1 MSKKLFFLAPVCAL
15 LLTLASCS
23 LFSDVS
29 DEKGPTSVN
38 FTIDSRT
45 AQTLL
50 RQAGIDFSDSTRASI
65 GDLHGLYINLSL
77 RGQYPISQFAQ
88 ITANGVTIAF
98 ANVPAGLSVYAY
110 AEIYSDPSNVLYKGK
125 SDNITIIPGFNNLT
139 VKIMNAAAFNT
150 RYPDE
155 PANTNNPAAP
165 APGSGGNNPG
175 NGGNT
180 PGSGEGGNTPGT
192 GGGNNGGNGGDNGN
206 GENGGSGGNG
216 SGTGGDPNGGNGNS
230 GNSNPQGMTYGEYV
244 QMPFSVAAD
253 KQVYFSPGNLWY
265 QASSSTF
272 KFAENQ
278 YDIVGKDA
286 NEAAFTAFISNDP
299 TSYTGWTDL
308 FEWGSSGAGIAGIEY
323 PPYTRK
329 FPDGL
334 QNALHVPAMTDQY
347 AELDWGV
354 HNPISN
360 GGNQPGQW
368 RTLTLAEWN
377 YLLHSR
383 SGAPSKRAPARV
395 NGIAG
400 MILFPDT
407 WNPGSMPNGITL
419 NYTNSQNSSDT
430 YGTNTYTALEFSQLE
445 ALGAVFL
452 PSTGTCYSV
461 YSSDTA
467 PSWDGVDGS
476 NAAGSGTIYVA
487 YYTATAYSAG
497 SDTKY
502 KIYTSNGGYNKADI
516 GTYNGSANAPAAVR
530 LTQDRQDYYVV
541 PSVNPSQ
548 LYVSPTGTETGD
560 GSESNP
566 LDTIAHAVTKIK
578 SFSEAQ
584 DYTIFIDGTITTAQ
598 EIKNISK
605 AYAKS
610 ITVKGKNGLNESTH
624 EPNDA
629 LAGSYSYG
637 SNAKMLLIETA
648 VPVIVEDLK
657 ISGGYASTGGGVSI
671 GSSTVYSDVTLSS
684 GTLITGNKSSGNGA
698 GVYVTEKSKLTI
710 DGAVIKANSA
720 EMYPATA
727 HGIGVYSRGKELV
740 IKGNSKITGN
750 TCNETSGNYSA
761 VFCQKGNDGDTVTI
775 QDNAEISNN
784 EVRGLYIN
792 GVPLTLKGNCKITGN
807 QNQSTSSATGSN
819 GGGGIYATAGYE
831 TYEINISENA
841 EISGNSAKNAGGL
854 CIYSTNVTVNFS
866 GGSISGNTLT
876 DASGKGKGV
885 YLYMGTVT
893 ADRFTMSGTAV
904 IASNNDIYLAGD
916 NAKITAGSLTPPAG
930 ITTVATIT
938 PYNNTYSDTKQVL
951 NGSLA
956 GAYQLFAVTPDSSSS
971 PSTPWYVGSNGY
983 LTQTQP

>member
-29 DEKGPTSVN
+29 NENGPTSVN

-50 RQAGIDFSDSTRASI
+50 RQAGIDLSDSTRASI

-110 AEIYSDPSNVLYKGK
+110 AEIYSEPSNVLYKGK

-192 GGGNNGGNGGDNGN
+192 GGGNNGGNGG
-206 GENGGSGGNG
+206 SGGNG

-230 GNSNPQGMTYGEYV
+230 GTSNPQGMTYGEFV

-265 QASSSTF
+265 QASTSTF

-286 NEAAFTAFISNDP
+286 NEEAFTAFISENP

-323 PPYTRK
+323 PPYTRH

-334 QNALHVPAMTDQY
+334 QTALHVPAMTGQY

-407 WNPGSMPNGITL
+407 WNPVSMPNGITVK
-419 NYTNSQNSSDT
+419 YTNSQNSSDT

-452 PSTGTCYSV
+452 PSTGTCYPA

-487 YYTATAYSAG
+487 YYTATAYSEG
-497 SDTKY
+497 SDAKY

-516 GTYNGSANAPAAVR
+516 QTYNGSANAPAAVR
-530 LTQDRQDYYVV
+530 LTQDRQNYYVV

-560 GSESNP
+560 GSEASP
-566 LDTIAHAVTKIK
+566 FATIAQAVAKIK

-584 DYTIFIDGTITTAQ
+584 DYTIFIDGTLNQVQ
-598 EIKNISK
+598 ELKNITK
-605 AYAKS
+605 PYAKS
-610 ITVKGKNGLNESTH
+610 ITVKGKNGINESTH
-624 EPNDA
+624 EPNDSI
-629 LAGSYSYG
+629 AGDLSS
-637 SNAKMLLIETA
+637 STRMLKIITT
-648 VPVIVEDLK
+648 VPVIVKDLK
-657 ISGGYASTGGGVSI
+657 ITGGYETGGGVCI
-671 GSSTVYSDVTLSS
+671 GDGNQSTIACDVTLSS

-698 GVYVTEKSKLTI
+698 GVNVYRDSKLTI
-710 DGAVIKANSA
+710 DGAVISGNIGSSSS
-720 EMYPATA
+720 ESL
-727 HGIGVYSRGKELV
+727 GIGVYSNGKEL
-740 IKGNSKITGN
+740 IITGNSKITGN
-750 TCNETSGNYSA
+750 TSTSTSGNYSA
-761 VFCQKGNDGDTVTI
+761 VACVQYNSNDTVTATI
-775 QDNAEISNN
+775 EGNAEISDN
-784 EVRGLYIN
+784 EVRGLYIKS
-792 GVPLTLKGNCKITGN
+792 VPITLKGNCKINGN
-807 QNQSTSSATGSN
+807 QNKSTSTSN
-819 GGGGIYATAGYE
+819 GANYGGGILATAGNL
-831 TYEINISENA
+831 YEITVSENT
-841 EISGNSAKNAGGL
+841 EISGNSAKNGGGL
-854 CIYSTNVTVNFS
+854 GIYSSNVAVNFT

-876 DASGKGKGV
+876 DSSGKGKGV
-885 YLYMGTVT
+885 FLFMGTVN
-893 ADRFTMSGTAV
+893 ADRFNMSGTAV
-904 IASNNDIYLAGD
+904 IANNNDICLSGTG
-916 NAKITAGSLTPPAG
+916 AKITVGSLTPPAG
-930 ITTVATIT
+930 VTSVATIT
-938 PYNNTYSDTKQVL
+938 PNNNEYSDSIQVL

-956 GAYQLFAVTPDSSSS
+956 GVYQLFAVTPDSSTS